1 MEPIYIIKKPLVTE
15 KATFHANESGRYSFL
30 VDRSATKDDI
40 KRAVESL
47 YKVKVVGVQTQVRK
61 GKERRLKYGWVQERE
76 TKKATVRLREG
87 DTIELF

>member
-1 MEPIYIIKKPLVTE
+1 MEPIYVIKRPLVTE
-15 KATFHANESGRYSFL
+15 KATYHANENGRYSFV
-30 VDRSATKDDI
+30 VDRKATKDDI
-40 KRAVESL
+40 KRAVEAL

-87 DTIELF
+87 DNIELF